1 MTTATRFLTGFLLG
15 SLIGATAALLFAP
28 ASGDDLRHQIQGQ
41 VERVRNEVRQ
51 ASADRRAELERELAH
66 LRAPQRTIQ
75 I

>member
-1 MTTATRFLTGFLLG
+1 
-15 SLIGATAALLFAP
+15 
-28 ASGDDLRHQIQGQ
+28 
-41 VERVRNEVRQ
+41 VRQ